1 MSRVQYGNVRY
12 TVNNNNY
19 LVAIMQVTYK
29 RKAPRGPGELPSQT
43 GLSPVVTNGALGQ
56 SQPNC

>member
-1 MSRVQYGNVRY
+1 MSRVQYGNVHY

-29 RKAPRGPGELPSQT
+29 RKAG
-43 GLSPVVTNGALGQ
+43 GQ
-56 SQPNC
+56 GNFRARQGCHQ